1 MPEDDEGVDM
11 EVRQRIINIHESV
24 ARIEENNKNIEN
36 KIDKLE
42 KRMENHEDDFEER
55 IQQVEERAQ
64 ENRDYIKKAV
74 GAVTV
79 VVTSASIFGVFILE
93 EVKELIGL

>member
-1 MPEDDEGVDM
+1 MTDDEGVDM

-24 ARIEENNKNIEN
+24 ARIEENNKNIEK

-42 KRMENHEDDFEER
+42 NRLESHEEDFDER
-55 IQQVEERAQ
+55 IMQVEKRTQ

-93 EVKELIGL
+93 EFKELVGL